1 MGIIIMRSD
10 LLFDNARRNLQNV
23 DFTKLKNKRILLT
36 GCTGLIGIH
45 LLAALKLI
53 QKDYNIQI
61 YCLVNS
67 EVPQEFTD
75 IFEDCFVIKGDLT
88 AGESINYLLNICA
101 EECNGMDYIIHSAG
115 YAQPSKFT
123 GNKLNT
129 ILLNTKTTSD
139 LFKLLNPNG
148 GFLFLSSTEVYSGLY
163 EQNIT
168 ENMIGTTNPEHAR
181 SCYIDSKRCG
191 ESIVHS
197 FKDDGYDVKIAR
209 VGFSYGP
216 GIRKND
222 TRVLSNFI
230 QNGLVDGHINML
242 DSGDSV
248 RTHCYISDT
257 TEMLWNI
264 LLHGKKV
271 VYNVSGISTVSIY
284 ELASSVGKLLNCPV
298 TKCEN
303 NSNEMMGNPKSVSLS
318 MNRYLTEF
326 EKVNFV
332 SLNEGLANTI
342 KWQKG
347 L

>member
-1 MGIIIMRSD
+1 MEIIIMKSD
-10 LLFDNARRNLQNV
+10 LLFDNARRNIQEV
-23 DFTKLKNKRILLT
+23 DFTKLKNKRVLLT
-36 GCTGLIGIH
+36 GCSGLIGIH
-45 LLAALKLI
+45 LLAALKLV
-53 QKDYNIQI
+53 QREYNIQI
-61 YCLVNS
+61 FCLVNS
-67 EVPQEFTD
+67 EVPSEFSE

-88 AGESINYLLNICA
+88 TGESVNYLLNICA

-129 ILLNTKTTSD
+129 ILLNTRTTVD
-139 LFKLLNPNG
+139 LFKLLNRNG
-148 GFLFLSSTEVYSGLY
+148 SFLFLSSTEVYSGLY
-163 EQNIT
+163 EQSIT
-168 ENMIGTTNPEHAR
+168 EDMIGTTNPGHPR
-181 SCYIDSKRCG
+181 SCYIDSKKCG
-191 ESIVHS
+191 ESILHS

-230 QNGLVDGHINML
+230 QSALDNGKIDML
-242 DSGDSV
+242 DSGDSI

-264 LLHGKKV
+264 LLHGKEV

-284 ELASSVGKLLNCPV
+284 ELASAVGEILNCPV
-298 TKCEN
+298 NKSEN
-303 NSNEMMGNPKSVSLS
+303 NSNEMMGNPKVVSLS
-318 MNRYLTEF
+318 MKKYFAEF
-326 EKVNFV
+326 QKVNFV
-332 SLNEGLANTI
+332 PLKEGLINTI
-342 KWQKG
+342 EWQKD